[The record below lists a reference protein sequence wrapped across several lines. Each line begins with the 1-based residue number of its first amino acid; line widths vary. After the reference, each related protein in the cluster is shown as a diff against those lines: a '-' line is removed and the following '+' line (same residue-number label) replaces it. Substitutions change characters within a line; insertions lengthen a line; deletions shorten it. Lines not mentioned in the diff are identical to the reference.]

1 MGGGS
6 EDKSLPASPKK
17 LRDARKKGQV
27 AKSKDLVSAAVTLA
41 GFGFVIM
48 QWDSLTERFTA
59 LIERTGELS
68 SEPMNRALPVLVSEV
83 GEVAATTI
91 GPLLL
96 FLVLA
101 VTLSS
106 VISTGG
112 LVLSLDPL
120 LPKLQKLNPAQ
131 GVKNIV
137 SVKALLDVL
146 KSLIKL
152 ALVGSIAF
160 YIVRGAFQELVD
172 LPSCG
177 LGCAG
182 SVLRGTM
189 LPLAAAGILV
199 FVVFG
204 VADLLLQRW
213 LFLREQRMSHTE
225 KKNEHK
231 NSEGNPLIKGAHNR
245 ERREAS
251 LTRAGLKQATFL
263 VTGTRIAVAMR
274 YSAVDT
280 RVPTPVARAEADDV
294 IRFVQEG
301 RRLRLP
307 ALHDPETARALFDK
321 VAIGQTIPRELFQ
334 PLIMCM
340 KNLGIL
346 NG

>member
-1 MGGGS
+1 MAGGS
-6 EDKSLPASPKK
+6 EDKSLPASAKK

-41 GFGFVIM
+41 GSGFVIT
-48 QWDSLTERFTA
+48 QWNAITERFTA
-59 LIERTGELS
+59 LIERTGDLS
-68 SEPMNRALPVLVSEV
+68 SEPLDRALPVLTSEI
-83 GEVAATTI
+83 GELAARTI

-96 FLVLA
+96 SLVLA
-101 VTLSS
+101 VMLSS
-106 VISTGG
+106 VVSTGG

-120 LPKLQKLNPAQ
+120 LPKLQKLNPVQ

-137 SVKALLDVL
+137 SVKGLLEVL

-152 ALVGSIAF
+152 ALVGSVAF
-160 YIVRGAFQELVD
+160 YIVRGALQGLVD

-177 LGCAG
+177 LVCTG

-189 LPLAAAGILV
+189 LPLAAAGVLV

-204 VADLLLQRW
+204 AADLLLQRW

-231 NSEGNPLIKGAHNR
+231 NSEGNPLIKSAHNR

-251 LTRAGLKQATFL
+251 MTRAGLKQATFV

-274 YSAVDT
+274 YSALDT
-280 RVPTPVARAEADDV
+280 RVPMPVAHAEADDV
-294 IRFVQEG
+294 TGFLQEG

-307 ALHDPETARALFDK
+307 ALHDPQTARALFDQ
-321 VAIGQTIPRELFQ
+321 VAIGHTIPRELFQ
-334 PLIMCM
+334 PVIMCM
-340 KNLGIL
+340 KHLGIL
-346 NG
+346 GG

>member
-1 MGGGS
+1 MGGES
-6 EDKSLPASPKK
+6 EDKTLPASAKK

-41 GFGFVIM
+41 AFGFVVM
-48 QWDSLTERFTA
+48 QWDSIALRFTG
-59 LIERTGELS
+59 LIDRTGELS
-68 SEPMNRALPVLVSEV
+68 GEPLSRALPVLVSQI
-83 GEVAATTI
+83 GETAAMTI

-112 LVLSLDPL
+112 LVLSVDPL

-137 SVKALLDVL
+137 STKGLLEVL
-146 KSLIKL
+146 NSLLKV
-152 ALVGSIAF
+152 ALVGTIAF
-160 YIVRGAFQELVD
+160 YVVRGTLQSLVD
-172 LPSCG
+172 LPTCG
-177 LGCAG
+177 LGCTG
-182 SVLRGTM
+182 LVLHGAM

-204 VADLLLQRW
+204 LADMFLQRW

-251 LTRAGLKQATFL
+251 QTRAGLNQATFL
-263 VTGTRIAVAMR
+263 VTGARVVVAMR
-274 YSAVDT
+274 YSAIDT
-280 RVPTPVARAEADDV
+280 RVPMPVARAETDDV
-294 IRFVQEG
+294 TRFLQDA

-307 ALHDPETARALFDK
+307 AFHDPETARALFDK
-321 VAIGQTIPRELFQ
+321 VAIGHIIPRELFQ
-334 PLIMCM
+334 PVIMCM
-340 KNLGIL
+340 KHLELL